1 MKALAVMLAALTLAA
16 PAQAGEAR
24 VIDGDGLEIAEVTYR
39 LWGIDA
45 PEIGQDCE
53 RDGTR
58 YPCGEIARDM
68 LRALIG
74 GDPVTCEK
82 VDEDRYGRTVARCA
96 VGGRDLGS
104 MMVNAGWA
112 LDFERYS
119 GGHYAFEEDQARQAD
134 RGLWAGDFTPP
145 WEWRSR

>member
-1 MKALAVMLAALTLAA
+1 LKGLAVMLAALMLAA

-24 VIDGDGLEIAEVTYR
+24 VIDGDGLEMAGVSYR

-45 PEIGQDCE
+45 PELGQHCE
-53 RDGTR
+53 RDGKR
-58 YPCGEIARDM
+58 YPCGDLARKM
-68 LRALIG
+68 LSALIG

-96 VGGRDLGS
+96 VGGSDLGS

-119 GGHYAFEEDQARQAD
+119 DGHYAFEEERAREAE
-134 RGLWAGDFTPP
+134 RGLWAGEFIPP
-145 WEWRSR
+145 WQWRRR